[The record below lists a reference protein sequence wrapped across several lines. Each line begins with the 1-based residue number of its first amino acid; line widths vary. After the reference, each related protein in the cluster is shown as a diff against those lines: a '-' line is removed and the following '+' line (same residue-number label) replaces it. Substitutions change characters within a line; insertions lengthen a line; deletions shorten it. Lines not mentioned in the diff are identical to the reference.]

1 MAHTY
6 VGLSDA
12 VVLLLAR
19 LRTHCGTKDITISI
33 TDPSYVPQTMESNGK
48 STSISIGSCF
58 FLMLKFYIATAASMP
73 KVISSTTKEI
83 VVLHHLEFVCL
94 LPSGLEI

>member
-1 MAHTY
+1 MPHTY
-6 VGLSDA
+6 VGLNDA
-12 VVLLLAR
+12 VDLLLAR

-48 STSISIGSCF
+48 SISIGSCF
-58 FLMLKFYIATAASMP
+58 FLMLKFYIAIAASMP
-73 KVISSTTKEI
+73 KVISSATKKI

-94 LPSGLEI
+94 WPSGLEI